1 MSPGGC
7 EPCKSS
13 AGPALW
19 LARELVCR
27 TGSIATIGSR
37 LRRQIHDLNHMWL
50 NQNSYGT
57 GIAVQIG

>member
-7 EPCKSS
+7 GACASS
-13 AGPALW
+13 ACPALW
-19 LARELVCR
+19 LARELLR
-27 TGSIATIGSR
+27 QTGKVATIGSR
-37 LRRQIHDLNHMWL
+37 PRRQIHDLNHMWL